1 MPGPGRGLD
10 GLLWHRSTRS
20 LRAPNHGGPK
30 MTDDA
35 ATVDESRHVPAWFWV
50 AAVLAL
56 LFECLG
62 CFFYLAEVRLTP
74 EQIAMMP
81 LDQAALLSARPSWYY
96 AAFGVAVWVGLAGTV
111 GLLLRRAW
119 AVPALLISLI
129 AVIVQFSSVLIV
141 PEMRNI
147 SSDALLGPIV
157 VALICYGI
165 LMFARLARRRGW
177 LR

>member
-1 MPGPGRGLD
+1 
-10 GLLWHRSTRS
+10 
-20 LRAPNHGGPK
+20 
-30 MTDDA
+30 MTDD
-35 ATVDESRHVPAWFWV
+35 TVTEAGPTAVPAWYWV
-50 AAVLAL
+50 AAVCAL

-74 EQIAMMP
+74 EQIAMLP
-81 LDQAALLSARPSWYY
+81 LDQAAMLSARPAWYY

-111 GLLLRRAW
+111 GLLLRKTW

-129 AVIVQFSSVLIV
+129 AVIVQFSAVLVV

-147 SSDALLGPIV
+147 SSDELLGPIV
-157 VALICYGI
+157 VALVCYGI
-165 LMFARLARRRGW
+165 FMLARLAKRRGW

>member
-1 MPGPGRGLD
+1 
-10 GLLWHRSTRS
+10 
-20 LRAPNHGGPK
+20 
-30 MTDDA
+30 MTDDNVA
-35 ATVDESRHVPAWFWV
+35 AVAGGNPPAWFWV

-81 LDQAALLSARPSWYY
+81 LDQAAMLSARPAWYY

-119 AVPALLISLI
+119 AVPALFVSLA

-157 VALICYGI
+157 VTLTCYGI
-165 LMFARLARRRGW
+165 YMLARLARRRGW
-177 LR
+177 LK

>member
-1 MPGPGRGLD
+1 
-10 GLLWHRSTRS
+10 
-20 LRAPNHGGPK
+20 
-30 MTDDA
+30 MTDDNLA
-35 ATVDESRHVPAWFWV
+35 SVAGGNPPAWYWV

-81 LDQAALLSARPSWYY
+81 LDQAAMLSARPAWYY

-119 AVPALLISLI
+119 AVPALFVSLA

-141 PEMRNI
+141 AEMRNI

-157 VALICYGI
+157 VTLTCYGI
-165 LMFARLARRRGW
+165 YMLARLARRRGW
-177 LR
+177 LK

>member
-1 MPGPGRGLD
+1 
-10 GLLWHRSTRS
+10 
-20 LRAPNHGGPK
+20 
-30 MTDDA
+30 MTDDNVA
-35 ATVDESRHVPAWFWV
+35 AVAGGNPPAWYWV

-81 LDQAALLSARPSWYY
+81 LDQAAMLSARPAWYY

-119 AVPALLISLI
+119 AVPALFVSLA

-157 VALICYGI
+157 VTLTCYGI
-165 LMFARLARRRGW
+165 YMLARLARRRGW
-177 LR
+177 LK

>member
-1 MPGPGRGLD
+1 LVPERNDP
-10 GLLWHRSTRS
+10 S
-20 LRAPNHGGPK
+20 LRAIRFARRLPRRSKGIE
-30 MTDDA
+30 MADETATA
-35 ATVDESRHVPAWFWV
+35 AEGSQIPAWYWV

-74 EQIAMMP
+74 EQIAMLP
-81 LDQAALLSARPSWYY
+81 LDQAAMLSARPAWYY
-96 AAFGVAVWVGLAGTV
+96 AAFAGAVWVGLTGTV

-129 AVIVQFSSVLIV
+129 AVVVQFSAILIV
-141 PEMRNI
+141 PEMRNV
-147 SSDALLGPIV
+147 SSDALLGPILV
-157 VALICYGI
+157 TLACYGI
-165 LMFARLARRRGW
+165 YMLARIAKRRGW